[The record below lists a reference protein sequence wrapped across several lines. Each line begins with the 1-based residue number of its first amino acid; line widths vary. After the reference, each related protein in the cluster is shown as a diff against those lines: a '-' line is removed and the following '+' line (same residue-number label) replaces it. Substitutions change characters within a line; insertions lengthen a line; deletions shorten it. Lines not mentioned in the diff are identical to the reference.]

1 MAKLD
6 PLEGYVLNT
15 HDLTRAAGESK
26 HYELSL
32 APKKDL
38 TNGALEIREED
49 EVKLSLLLES
59 VVDGILVTGTATA
72 VASGDCSRCL
82 DPVRLEITGEIA
94 DLYAYPDKEI
104 HTDEADEVRE
114 MVGDLLDLEPAVRD
128 ALVLAMPLRPLCNDM
143 CLGLCG
149 QCGIRLEDAPDHV
162 HEVIDPR
169 WAKLTEL
176 KKEN

>member
-1 MAKLD
+1 MTKLN
-6 PLEGYVLNT
+6 PQANYVLNT

-26 HYELSL
+26 RFELEL
-32 APKKDL
+32 EPKKEF
-38 TNGALEIREED
+38 TNGALKILESD
-49 EVKLSLLLES
+49 HVKLSLLLES
-59 VVDGILVTGTATA
+59 VVDGVLVTGTATA
-72 VASGDCSRCL
+72 IASGECSRCL
-82 DPVRLEITGEIA
+82 DPLRLEITGEIT

-114 MVGDLLDLEPAVRD
+114 MDGDLLDLEPAVRD

-149 QCGIRLEDAPDHV
+149 QCGIRLEDAPEHV
-162 HEVIDPR
+162 HEVVDPR